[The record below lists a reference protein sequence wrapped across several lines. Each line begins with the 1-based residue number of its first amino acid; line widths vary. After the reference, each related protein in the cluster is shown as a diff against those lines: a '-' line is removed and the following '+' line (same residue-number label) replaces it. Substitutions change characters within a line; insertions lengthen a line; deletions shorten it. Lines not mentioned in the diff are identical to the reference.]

1 MSVERPS
8 PTGPSPTGP
17 SRPRSGRAW
26 WIAALA
32 IAALVVVAAAALAS
46 TDPDGLE
53 RVGADLGFLESARD
67 SLFTILPDYT
77 VPGIDDPVLS
87 TVVAGLAG
95 VVIVFLV
102 MVGLGRV
109 LRRRHER

>member
-1 MSVERPS
+1 MNRPS
-8 PTGPSPTGP
+8 PAGPSPNGS

-26 WIAALA
+26 WIGGLA

-53 RVGADLGFLESARD
+53 RVGGDLGFLESARD

-77 VPGIDDPVLS
+77 VPGIDDPVVS
-87 TVVAGLAG
+87 TAVAGLAG
-95 VVIVFLV
+95 VLIVFLV

-109 LRRRHER
+109 LRRRRER